1 MRRVLYWMPIFVAMM
16 SLTIPAATSFGQDDA
31 KSAEPESAQVEQEQ
45 EEVELL
51 PGEETFN
58 TLIAEHEKLNDAF
71 SELNQEA
78 RAKYNVSDDEG
89 KQAIVKEMQ
98 SAQKELMGAA
108 NGIAAKM
115 LELAGLETTDKSIAF
130 NSIMWVLEN
139 SQGAE
144 TRSAAADL
152 LVKAHLDNPEI
163 VDAIPSFSNGFPS
176 QATEDLLTQLA
187 ENGSSDEIK
196 GVATISLISYLRENM
211 EMVAGLVDNE
221 EFAKQYPDSIEY
233 FRKLATVDDERIESL
248 LAMATESFAEVEHN
262 GSTIGEMA
270 AEVLETHLK
279 AKRFRVG
286 SVAPDI
292 QGPDLDGTEFKLS
305 DYRGKVVMVDFWGD
319 W

>member
-1 MRRVLYWMPIFVAMM
+1 MRRVLYWLPIFVALM
-16 SLTIPAATSFGQDDA
+16 SLTIPAATSFGQDDP

-58 TLIAEHEKLNDAF
+58 ALIAEHGKLNDTF
-71 SELNQEA
+71 SELSQEA
-78 RAKYNVSDDEG
+78 RAKYDAADDEG
-89 KQAIVKEMQ
+89 KQAIIKEMQ
-98 SAQKELMGAA
+98 NAQKELMGAA
-108 NGIAAKM
+108 NGIAGKM
-115 LELAGLETTDKSIAF
+115 LELARLETTDKAISF
-130 NSIMWVLEN
+130 QSIMWVLEN

-144 TRSAAADL
+144 TRSAAVDL
-152 LVKAHLDNPEI
+152 LVAGHLDNPEI
-163 VDAIPSFSNGFPS
+163 ADAIPSFTNGFPS
-176 QATEDLLTQLA
+176 QATEDLLSQLA
-187 ENGSSDEIK
+187 ENGSSDEVK
-196 GVATISLISYLRENM
+196 GVATISLISYLRENA

-248 LAMATESFAEVEHN
+248 LAMAADSFGAVEHN
-262 GSTIGEMA
+262 GSTIGAMA
-270 AEVLETHLK
+270 ADVLETHMK